1 VHWSKSRH
9 TDHEECPRRFF
20 FSEIAAQMNGQI
32 AELANETTP
41 PLVRHEVV
49 RLAICEVVQTPGW
62 KATQLPKLLKKAE
75 AQLTQQIP
83 NEYDVAAQF
92 SIVEACLENFVGELL
107 PEIRTAKV
115 LYLAGGSP
123 VEFIYDGLNI
133 STLVELA
140 LDKGDS
146 IEICNW
152 KTGNSGWHK
161 TDDQNLR
168 AASLTCWA
176 RRVLKAVARPI
187 IVSDVYLKEGP
198 SPITRYQV
206 QLDDD
211 QIRDFVI
218 QAKTVTQRYSASA
231 KISYFPARPGFK
243 TCRFCPFKPVC
254 AEYRAFAEP
263 DYELETLEASLAAAE
278 QEKEEVLSS
287 VGGELR
293 PVFLSHVSGDKEAVV
308 RPFARALEA
317 EGIDFWLDE
326 AELKWGDSLT
336 SRINKGLAISEYLVC
351 FVSEQFV
358 QREWSQAEFGAAF
371 SAQMSDGVKRVL
383 PIVIGDKQKILDAYP
398 MLRNTV
404 YKTWTDASGIPALI
418 RDLKKMLSDAAS

>member
-1 VHWSKSRH
+1 MHWSKSRH
-9 TDHEECPRRFF
+9 TDHEACPRRFF
-20 FSEIAAQMNGQI
+20 FSEIAAPMNAQL
-32 AELANETTP
+32 AELANEQSP
-41 PLVRHEVV
+41 PLVRHEAV
-49 RLAICEVVQTPGW
+49 RDAICEVVKNADW
-62 KATQLPKLLKKAE
+62 KARELPKLLKKAE
-75 AQLTQQIP
+75 AQLGQRIP

-92 SIVEACLENFVGELL
+92 SIVEACLENFVAELL
-107 PEIRTAKV
+107 PEIRSAKV

-161 TDDQNLR
+161 SDNLHLR
-168 AASLTCWA
+168 AGSLTCWA
-176 RRVLKAVARPI
+176 RRVLKAVARPVI
-187 IVSDVYLKEGP
+187 ITDVYLKEGP
-198 SPITRYQV
+198 APITRYPV

-211 QIRDFVI
+211 QVREFVI
-218 QAKTVTQRYSASA
+218 QAKTVTQRYGASA
-231 KISYFPARPGFK
+231 KISYFPARPAFN

-263 DYELETLEASLAAAE
+263 DYELDTLKASLADAE

-293 PVFLSHVSGDKEAVV
+293 PVFLSHVSGDKEEIV

-358 QREWSQAEFGAAF
+358 QREWSQAEFGAAL

-383 PIVIGDKQKILDAYP
+383 PIIIGDKQKIFEAYP
-398 MLRNTV
+398 MLRNMV
-404 YKTWTDASGIPALI
+404 YKTWTDASGIPVLI
-418 RDLKKMLSDAAS
+418 RDLKKMLGR